1 MASGGNGQ
9 ARESAEL
16 QKSQNSQS
24 ERYGIAG
31 DMFNS
36 KAFLSALRTKDSAEG
51 NNSCVC
57 RSFGNSV
64 SRMEESMA
72 QMRAEIKTLKA
83 EQSKT
88 EQTRDLGFGGVFG
101 PARKGSGPFGW
112 F

>member
-1 MASGGNGQ
+1 MAGGGNGQ

-31 DMFNS
+31 DMFSS
-36 KAFLSALRTKDSAEG
+36 KEFLSALRTKDSAG
-51 NNSCVC
+51 NNNSCVC

-64 SRMEESMA
+64 SRLEESNA

-83 EQSKT
+83 EQAKA
-88 EQTRDLGFGGVFG
+88 EQTKNSGFGGLFG